1 MLNSNK
7 LNSSLNES
15 NLLSS
20 NENNKVIKQLH
31 ENINIRIKKSSLSTQ
46 SITNSTT
53 NPYDKCSFYL
63 PYSQMASLSLNNL
76 KQTNINII
84 EKKALKEMNQN
95 ESEKL
100 LDNLDEIV
108 NVDESKTENSSNNET
123 NSNHQNNSNYE
134 NNSSPY
140 NNRPDSPKSNSSIL
154 TEFQNN
160 QRKLSRIV
168 SDNSFAESKQS
179 KVTSSRSARSN
190 VPYHVRKS
198 FCEVKGTNL
207 DHVLAL
213 TGSFGFYQKIKFLLV
228 GFLAII
234 PSMVAYSYVFVSATP
249 QFTCKI
255 VREIQLISTN
265 GSANLFKFNKD
276 DVDEDEI
283 DSDDPFKHLN
293 WDMHEF
299 LIETRRFIHLIPE
312 NTPKNKLKFDNNC
325 NFDSE
330 KVLEILSK
338 TNSKAKQI
346 QDEIRKNV
354 SSIKF
359 DDYNRYGTTTTTRML
374 NLKRQAQ
381 STLPINRKILKSN
394 FKCVEWIYKESLY
407 GTTTVTDWDLVCLKS
422 HLKAV
427 TQNAFILGTGCSV
440 FTGILSDKLG
450 RRTALLLMITLMV
463 FVLNITQFLMHSAIL
478 DAEEKFII
486 FTFSRFLQGVAQT
499 MYSISFVLLLE
510 LTGPKD
516 RVTAGNILA
525 YSFSI
530 GQMLIVGLA
539 YYFKNWLKVQWA
551 LAIYVIPFLS
561 YYWMMPESPRW
572 LLSVDKVN
580 EARHVLTKVTRYN
593 SAYERFVDRFLNIF
607 CRCWKN
613 RNNFIHK
620 RTKIDVE
627 HDATWDYI
635 LSLLRTEANNL
646 AEAKKNTS
654 YLQTLVGII
663 KSPILLR
670 RCLILFYTWMV
681 ILAVYLGIGMGISGN
696 LDKIMN
702 PYLVFLI
709 AAIFEFISIVTC
721 HLTLNRF
728 GRKYPL
734 IVFLL
739 ITSISIYL
747 IPVYYESQPNFSILF
762 YFLAKYSIGAAQ
774 LTCMIFTSE
783 LYPTPMRSTGVGLSV
798 ALARLGGVWAP
809 QINVLS
815 STLGSIYIPFIIFSV
830 SSLLAAILCILLP
843 ETLNKQLPET
853 ISQAKA
859 LNNRN

>member
-1 MLNSNK
+1 MLNNSNK

-15 NLLSS
+15 NLLS
-20 NENNKVIKQLH
+20 NDEDNKLMKKQQ
-31 ENINIRIKKSSLSTQ
+31 ENINIRKKKSFLSTQ
-46 SITNSTT
+46 SIANATT

-76 KQTNINII
+76 KQTNINLI
-84 EKKALKEMNQN
+84 EKIELKETDQKN

-100 LDNLDEIV
+100 LNDSDEIV
-108 NVDESKTENSSNNET
+108 NLEEFKNDSFM
-123 NSNHQNNSNYE
+123 
-134 NNSSPY
+134 
-140 NNRPDSPKSNSSIL
+140 RPDSPKSRGDDSIL
-154 TEFQNN
+154 TQFQNDEK
-160 QRKLSRIV
+160 KLNRIIP
-168 SDNSFAESKQS
+168 DNSFDESKKS
-179 KVTSSRSARSN
+179 KTTSARSTRSN

-198 FCEVKGTNL
+198 FCDVKGTNL

-249 QFTCKI
+249 QFSCKI

-265 GSANLFKFNKD
+265 GSTNLFKLNEEN
-276 DVDEDEI
+276 VDQDEI

-312 NTPKNKLKFDNNC
+312 NTPKNKVKFDNNC
-325 NFDSE
+325 NFDSD

-338 TNSKAKQI
+338 TNSKAKHI

-359 DDYNRYGTTTTTRML
+359 NDYSRYGTTSTTTRSL

-381 STLPINRKILKSN
+381 STLSANRKILKSN

-407 GTTTVTDWDLVCLKS
+407 GSTTVTDWDLVCLKS

-463 FVLNITQFLMHSAIL
+463 FVLNITQFLMHSAVL

-572 LLSVDKVN
+572 LLSSDKVN
-580 EARHVLTKVTRYN
+580 EARRVLIKVTRYN
-593 SAYERFVDRFLNIF
+593 SAYEKFVDRFLNIF

-627 HDATWDYI
+627 HDDTWDYI
-635 LSLLRTEANNL
+635 LSLLRTEANTL
-646 AEAKKNTS
+646 VEAKKNTS
-654 YLQTLVGII
+654 YMQTLVGII

-670 RCLILFYTWMV
+670 RCLILLYTWMV

-728 GRKYPL
+728 GRKHPL
-734 IVFLL
+734 VVFML
-739 ITSISIYL
+739 ITSISVYL
-747 IPVYYESQPNFSILF
+747 IPIYYESHPNLSILF

-830 SSLLAAILCILLP
+830 SSFLAAILCILLP

-859 LNNRN
+859 LNNKN